1 MKILYKD
8 AIINARKYDGT
19 IYKFWK
25 ADLIGQNNSLL
36 LFHGIFDR
44 QITHPELGVIRPGTI
59 SLEYFW
65 LNENFNIFKFFE
77 PEGSFRNF
85 YCNVCLPPK
94 FKNGILDYVDLDI
107 DVIVSSDF
115 SHRILDMD
123 EFKKNAFEFDYSPE
137 LRQITEIGLKNI
149 IKKLQIRDYPF
160 DSTNLIYEL

>member
-8 AIINARKYDGT
+8 AVINARKFDGNV
-19 IYKFWK
+19 YKSWK
-25 ADLIGQNNSLL
+25 ADLIDQKDSLL

-44 QITHPELGVIRPGTI
+44 EIIHPELGVIRLGTV

-65 LNENFNIFKFFE
+65 LDKHFNIFKFFE

-94 FKNGILDYVDLDI
+94 FKNGVLDYVDLDI
-107 DVIVSSDF
+107 DVVVSNDF
-115 SHRILDMD
+115 SHNILDIA
-123 EFKKNAFEFDYSPE
+123 EFKKNAFEFGYSQK
-137 LRQITEIGLKNI
+137 LRQITEISLKNI
-149 IKKLQIRDYPF
+149 IEKIYTRDFPF